1 MTEIKKIQSFTELL
15 SSPEI
20 TEEIEIRS
28 SFGVCALHGGGL
40 ERATEAVARDVAENT
55 DSSYYAVIQPEGS
68 RIHLSSKYFDPN
80 QSSKLGQFLE
90 RIDTVISIHGY
101 GKEDD
106 FWALLLGGSN
116 RELAYHL
123 AGSLREVLP
132 EEYRVVDQIDSIPPP
147 LRGVHPDNPVNFP
160 INGGVQIEIPPGLRW
175 NREHNFWSDADGTPR
190 SEDLNKLI
198 EGLVSGINTWHDEK
212 NC

>member
-1 MTEIKKIQSFTELL
+1 M
-15 SSPEI
+15 
-20 TEEIEIRS
+20 
-28 SFGVCALHGGGL
+28 
-40 ERATEAVARDVAENT
+40 
-55 DSSYYAVIQPEGS
+55 
-68 RIHLSSKYFDPN
+68 SSKYFDPN
-80 QSSKLGQFLE
+80 QSLKLGQFLE
-90 RIDTVISIHGY
+90 KIDTLISIHGY

-116 RELAYHL
+116 RKLAYHL

-198 EGLVSGINTWHDEK
+198 EGLVSGINTWNDAK